1 MAADWMS
8 SGFAFEAGDRR
19 TLAERVLDRTVWS
32 GWHSGAEP
40 RALLE
45 GWSPHAASRPV
56 WLKPAPV
63 PPSGLMFGPMIEQ
76 SLAAPY
82 GHHLMAK
89 TIIAIMSN
97 GDIT

>member
-1 MAADWMS
+1 M
-8 SGFAFEAGDRR
+8 GGRGP
-19 TLAERVLDRTVWS
+19 VLTNL
-32 GWHSGAEP
+32 HF
-40 RALLE
+40 L
-45 GWSPHAASRPV
+45 
-56 WLKPAPV
+56 
-63 PPSGLMFGPMIEQ
+63 FGPMIEQ